1 MQPVS
6 RDAPRYDRTTILLHW
21 LIAVLVLGQ
30 WLGAQTIDWFPKGPL
45 RIDARSMH
53 ITGGLVVGGLLAFR
67 LVWCATQGRRLP
79 AADPGPLHVLA
90 KATHWILYALLIA
103 MVAVGIFLV
112 WARGDS
118 WFNLFSVPAYAP
130 GDHDFADRVQDVHG
144 TIGWL
149 ILGLA
154 GFHAAAALVHHY
166 FWRDGV
172 LRRMLP
178 GG

>member
-21 LIAVLVLGQ
+21 LIALLVAAQ
-30 WLGAQTIDWFPKGPL
+30 WLGAQTIDWFPKGAL
-45 RIDARSMH
+45 RVDARSMH
-53 ITGGLVVGGLLAFR
+53 ITGGVIVAGLLAFR
-67 LVWCATQGRRLP
+67 LVWRVTNGRRLP
-79 AADPGPLHVLA
+79 PADPGPLHMLA

-103 MVAVGIFLV
+103 MVAVGFFLI
-112 WARGDS
+112 WAQGDS
-118 WFNLFSVPAYAP
+118 LFNVVKVPAYDP
-130 GDHDFADRVQDVHG
+130 GDHDFGERVQDLHG
-144 TIGWL
+144 TIGWF
-149 ILGLA
+149 ILGVA

-178 GG
+178 GQ